1 MIILIDR
8 KLVENTVRSFRERY
22 QLPGI
27 SMCFTDS
34 SGEDYPMAAGVR
46 HIASDAKL
54 DPYDHLRVGSITKIF
69 ISTLILKMKDEGIVS
84 LDQTVDSILPGILKD
99 GTHITVRHLLQHRS
113 GLKDYIWMDVAG
125 TNCIQHAVSSLHDEF
140 PPQSLIRLASSHVL
154 QFEPGTEFNYSNTGY
169 ILLGMIAEKLTG
181 ESIEK
186 LLDKW
191 IIQPLQLERTYFPC
205 TNDLRKPFGTGYSKA
220 TPDLT
225 DLSDEISEITHLNV
239 SIIWAAGA
247 LISNP
252 IDIQTFMKSLFNG
265 HLLSKKSLTEMM
277 CFLEADDPKLSYGLG
292 LHQYTFDDG
301 RQAIGHQGGIHGY
314 ESVTLYYPDCEMSL
328 TVIVNQMPVGVVA
341 IANQLFR
348 EITKGI

>member
-1 MIILIDR
+1 MIDR
-8 KLVENTVRSFRERY
+8 ILVEDTVRSFRERY

-27 SMCFTDS
+27 SVCFTDS
-34 SGEDYPMAAGVR
+34 YGEDYPIAAGVR
-46 HIASDAKL
+46 HIASDSGL

-84 LDQTVDSILPGILKD
+84 LEQTVDSFLPGIMKD
-99 GTHITVRHLLQHRS
+99 GTLITVRQLLQHRS
-113 GLKDYIWMDVAG
+113 GLKDYIWMDVGG
-125 TNCIQHAVSSLHDEF
+125 TKCIQHAVSSLHDEF
-140 PPQSLIRLASSHVL
+140 PPQNLIRLIATHDL
-154 QFEPGTEFNYSNTGY
+154 QFEPGTEYGYSNTGY

-181 ESIEK
+181 KSIEY
-186 LLDKW
+186 LLETW
-191 IIQPLQLERTYFPC
+191 IIQPLQLERTYFPS
-205 TNDLRKPFGTGYSKA
+205 TNDLREPFATGYSRA

-239 SIIWAAGA
+239 SIIWTAGA
-247 LISNP
+247 VISNP
-252 IDIQTFMKSLFNG
+252 LDIQTFMKSLFNG
-265 HLLSKKSLTEMM
+265 QLLSKESLTEMM
-277 CFLEADDPKLSYGLG
+277 CFLEADDPKQSYGLG
-292 LHQYTFDDG
+292 LHQYTFEDG

-341 IANQLFR
+341 MTDQLFR

>member
-1 MIILIDR
+1 MIDR
-8 KLVENTVRSFRERY
+8 LLVEDTVRSFRERY

-27 SMCFTDS
+27 SLCLTDS

-84 LDQTVDSILPGILKD
+84 LEQTVDSFLPGILKD
-99 GTHITVRHLLQHRS
+99 GTHITVRQLLQHRS

-125 TNCIQHAVSSLHDEF
+125 TKCIQHAVSSLHDEF
-140 PPQSLIRLASSHVL
+140 PPQSLIRLIATNDL
-154 QFEPGTEFNYSNTGY
+154 EFEPGTEFNYSNSGY
-169 ILLGMIAEKLTG
+169 ILLGMIAEKLSG
-181 ESIEK
+181 KSIEF
-186 LLDKW
+186 LFDQW
-191 IIQPLQLERTYFPC
+191 IIQPLQLKRTYFPS
-205 TNDLRKPFGTGYSKA
+205 TNDLRKPFATGYSRA

-225 DLSDEISEITHLNV
+225 DLSDEISEITNLNV
-239 SIIWAAGA
+239 SIIWTAGA
-247 LISNP
+247 LVSNP
-252 IDIQTFMKSLFNG
+252 IEVQTFVKALLKG
-265 HLLSKKSLTEMM
+265 KLLSEESMNDMM
-277 CFLEADDPKLSYGLG
+277 QFLEADDPKHSYGLG

-314 ESVTLYYPDCEMSL
+314 ESVTLYYPDCEMFL
-328 TVIVNQMPVGVVA
+328 TVIVNQMPVRVVA
-341 IANQLFR
+341 IADQLFR